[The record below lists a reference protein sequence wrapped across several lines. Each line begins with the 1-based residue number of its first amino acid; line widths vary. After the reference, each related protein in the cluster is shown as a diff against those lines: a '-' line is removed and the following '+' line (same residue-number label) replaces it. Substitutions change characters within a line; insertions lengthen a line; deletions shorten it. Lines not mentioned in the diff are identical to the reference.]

1 MSDDTL
7 LPFDLPS
14 VGRKKLTIDFAGGN
28 QSSDGGLLLLRAA
41 ERKLGVCR
49 RLAEAMPDRRDPE
62 RVRHAMFEMVMARAS
77 AIACGYEDAIDL
89 DRLRH
94 DPLMKVA
101 VGRCPASGAPLASQS
116 TISRLE
122 NAPSKT
128 EAARLSAALLDQF
141 GTTVKPGK
149 LEVLDIDDTFCAA
162 HGGQQLA
169 FWNAHHDERGFA
181 SMHIYHVASG
191 TPVAAILRP
200 ARTPKGSEVRT
211 VIKHVTKR
219 LRRHWPKT
227 RIVWRGDSHYGRV
240 EAMEWAEDNDADY
253 IFGLAGN
260 AALDALVAE
269 AAVNLRFHHAMSSK
283 AKLRTYASFLYQA
296 GSWKR
301 PRKVVA
307 RLECSLQPVGEAG
320 MRQEVDI
327 RYVVTSLKGSA
338 QHLYENVYCQR
349 GQMENLI
356 KLHKAQLASDRMSCH
371 SATANQVRLVLHT
384 AAFWL
389 MHGVRAAIPQASPLA
404 KCEFAT
410 HPRAPDQDRRARDR
424 ACRAHPRPAAHQLP
438 GRGAVPVRR
447 TRPHA
452 VRPMSRGAVCPDEP
466 PTRQINPER
475 VASRVASHRSRQ
487 TERRHASEPPDV
499 QKSAASCMIRASHVA
514 YCISARSDQH
524 INDFVAG
531 YQREACNRP

>member
-1 MSDDTL
+1 MIENTL

-14 VGRKKLTIDFAGGN
+14 VRRKKVTIDFDGGN
-28 QSSDGGLLLLRAA
+28 QSSDGGLLLLREA

-49 RLAEAMPDRRDPE
+49 RLAESMPDRRD
-62 RVRHAMFEMVMARAS
+62 RDRIRHAMFEMVMARAA

-94 DPLMKVA
+94 DPLLKVA
-101 VGRCPASGAPLASQS
+101 VGRCPETGAPLASQS

-141 GTTVKPGK
+141 GATVKPGK

-191 TPVAAILRP
+191 TPVVTILRP
-200 ARTPKGSEVRT
+200 ARTPKGTEVRT

-240 EAMEWAEDNDADY
+240 EAMEWAENNDADY

-269 AAVNLRFHHAMSSK
+269 TALNLRFHHAMSSK
-283 AKLRTYASFLYQA
+283 AKLRTFASFMYQA
-296 GSWKR
+296 GSWRR

-307 RLECSLQPVGEAG
+307 RLECSLQPVPGETG

-356 KLHKAQLASDRMSCH
+356 KLHKAQLASERMSCH

-389 MHGVRAAIPQASPLA
+389 MHGVRAAIPQTNLLASA
-404 KCEFAT
+404 EFAT
-410 HPRAPDQDRRARDR
+410 IRERLIKIGARVIEHIAR
-424 ACRAHPRPAAHQLP
+424 IRIQLP
-438 GRGAVPVRR
+438 TSCPEGPLFR
-447 TRPHA
+447 T
-452 VRPMSRGAVCPDEP
+452 
-466 PTRQINPER
+466 
-475 VASRVASHRSRQ
+475 VALGLMPSG
-487 TERRHASEPPDV
+487 P
-499 QKSAASCMIRASHVA
+499 
-514 YCISARSDQH
+514 
-524 INDFVAG
+524 
-531 YQREACNRP
+531 

>member
-1 MSDDTL
+1 MSHDML

-49 RLAEAMPDRRDPE
+49 RLAAAMPDRRDPE
-62 RVRHAMFEMVMARAS
+62 RVRHVMFEMVMARAS

-128 EAARLSAALLDQF
+128 EAARLSVALLDQF
-141 GTTVKPGK
+141 GTSVKPGK

-181 SMHIYHVASG
+181 SLHIYHVASG

-211 VIKHVTKR
+211 VIRHVTKR

-240 EAMEWAEDNDADY
+240 EAMEWAEDHDADY

-269 AAVNLRFHHAMSSK
+269 AAVNLRFHHAMSSEP
-283 AKLRTYASFLYQA
+283 KLRTYASFLYQA
-296 GSWKR
+296 GSWRR

-307 RLECSLQPVGEAG
+307 RLECSLQPGEAG

-327 RYVVTSLKGSA
+327 RYVVTSLKGSS
-338 QHLYENVYCQR
+338 QHLYENIYCQR

-410 HPRAPDQDRRARDR
+410 LRERLIKIGARVIEHVAR
-424 ACRAHPRPAAHQLP
+424 IRVQLP
-438 GRGAVPVRR
+438 
-447 TRPHA
+447 TSCPHA
-452 VRPMSRGAVCPDEP
+452 ALFRC
-466 PTRQINPER
+466 
-475 VASRVASHRSRQ
+475 VALGLMPSG
-487 TERRHASEPPDV
+487 P
-499 QKSAASCMIRASHVA
+499 
-514 YCISARSDQH
+514 
-524 INDFVAG
+524 
-531 YQREACNRP
+531 